1 MRIGYKK
8 QQCDFDKHLP
18 ADKSSPAPLAYI
30 SREISFI
37 NSNIDAWAFVASPKR
52 GWLLRGVGGALNGES
67 WAAITRRFDWIPTP
81 YTPDIPAYPF
91 DFVI

>member
-52 GWLLRGVGGALNGES
+52 GWLLRGVGGRLTVNHGLQS
-67 WAAITRRFDWIPTP
+67 RGDLIGFPPPTP
-81 YTPDIPAYPF
+81 PISPHTPSTL
-91 DFVI
+91 